1 MTSVVLQQLIGMG
14 IVKVI
19 SQQGVLE
26 GALDGVAHTALR
38 NSLDGQYDV

>member
-1 MTSVVLQQLIGMG
+1 MTSVVLAQLIAMG

-26 GALDGVAHTALR
+26 GALYSFDRTAMR
-38 NSLDGQYDV
+38 HSMDDQYDV